1 MKGDIDKIESV
12 QRFFTKKLFRRCGIG
27 SKGYEDRLSKLC
39 IRSLEHR
46 RLRADLIWTFKIIN
60 NLVDIDSES
69 LFTFK
74 KSSYNLRG
82 HSKTLEKAKANT
94 NTALSFF
101 TSRVVRLWNLLPD
114 TVVSS
119 PTVNLFKY
127 GINKLDLKALY
138 ESTKV
143 PSA

>member
-1 MKGDIDKIESV
+1 MS
-12 QRFFTKKLFRRCGIG
+12 TCLMLYFR
-27 SKGYEDRLSKLC
+27 KAYLYYPL
-39 IRSLEHR
+39 
-46 RLRADLIWTFKIIN
+46 IIN

-74 KSSYNLRG
+74 ESSYNLRG

-127 GINKLDLKALY
+127 GIDKLDLKALY